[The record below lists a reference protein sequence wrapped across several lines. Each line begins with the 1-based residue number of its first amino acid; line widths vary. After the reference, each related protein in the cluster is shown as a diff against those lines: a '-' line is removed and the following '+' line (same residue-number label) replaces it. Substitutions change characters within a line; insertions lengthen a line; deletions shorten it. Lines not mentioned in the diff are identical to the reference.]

1 LPHTRNSAY
10 KAPSVPLEIR
20 GSPLAGVD
28 RAAVVGLPLLAVLR
42 LGPLI
47 LLLRGLL
54 LLGVVGCGGG
64 CRLSGRFLELL
75 CGDVLGWIRIMDYG
89 WW

>member
-1 LPHTRNSAY
+1 VL
-10 KAPSVPLEIR
+10 SVTPVIR
-20 GSPLAGVD
+20 GSPLVGVD
-28 RAAVVGLPLLAVLR
+28 RAAVVGLSLPAVLR

-54 LLGVVGCGGG
+54 VLGVVGCGGG

-75 CGDVLGWIRIMDYG
+75 LGDVLVWIGVVDYG
-89 WW
+89 WR